1 MKLITSINELSA
13 KSVHVLVWPFSFDTD
28 GTKRGF
34 EKFEKKIKKAGWEN
48 TGFSD
53 GLSMPDRNDDIDAFK
68 STFALRQSLS
78 EQARDMFFSKH
89 SIQKS
94 YTYSRLFVEDG
105 GIKKPALFY
114 FKTPEDKEYFL
125 PITGLSLQLFA
136 YGVGILMMEIIL
148 PDEKKF
154 SLEND
159 PRLVDISGNITK
171 FTATMKEAE
180 AVKMISDIETF
191 APAVGLDSIPDD
203 FSKAK
208 LPLEIGIID
217 ARTGAKYTTSFQDIA
232 DNINSLSKDF
242 DGHKFNQKNL
252 RDIEGELQNGATFY
266 KDIVLSGVLN
276 AKEWEVKGKA
286 KKHGDGIKVQA
297 LTGSRLVEMSVSIGD
312 GTENRSMAVNADT
325 KAVSTSASSASA
337 KNKNKIDRKDE
348 AGKNLQSIDAKDGEF
363 AEYLETE
370 LIPGE
375 KLLKKIIRSN
385 ASKDD
390 RRVAL
395 QEFLGLDA
403 FVLSLSMAKAAGI
416 EKFAS
421 LSNENRNIPEEKV
434 TSTAERSEADSI
446 ISNLFSIYRKNMLLP
461 AVSTKEN
468 ANELYFGLNDYFGT
482 QDALTEFEAGML
494 PAKESKEAVSDFSM
508 NVFILIFEII
518 LVALICGSTMP
529 GGAKVFFVIV
539 SIVVAFFLKEI
550 AALLSEFKKFLSEH
564 VHIDF
569 KK

>member
-1 MKLITSINELSA
+1 MNLITSINELSA
-13 KSVHVLVWPFSFDTD
+13 KSVHVLAWPFSFDTD

-48 TGFSD
+48 TGLSD

-78 EQARDMFFSKH
+78 DQAREMLFSKH
-89 SIQKS
+89 SIQKT
-94 YTYSRLFVEDG
+94 YKYSRFFVEDG

-114 FKTPEDKEYFL
+114 FKTPENTEYFL

-136 YGVGILMMEIIL
+136 YGVGILMLEIIL

-159 PRLVDISGNITK
+159 PRLVDISGNVTK
-171 FTATMKEAE
+171 FTATMKESE
-180 AVKMISDIETF
+180 ALKMISDIETF
-191 APAVGLDSIPDD
+191 APVVGLDSIPDD
-203 FSKAK
+203 FSKAI
-208 LPLEIGIID
+208 LPLEIGVID
-217 ARTGAKYTTSFQDIA
+217 ARTGAKYATSFQDIV

-252 RDIEGELQNGATFY
+252 RDIEGELQNGAAFY
-266 KDIVLSGVLN
+266 QNIVLSGVLN

-286 KKHGDGIKVQA
+286 KKHDDGGFKVKA
-297 LTGSRLVEMSVSIGD
+297 LAGSRLFSMSVS
-312 GTENRSMAVNADT
+312 TAAD
-325 KAVSTSASSASA
+325 SSSPVA
-337 KNKNKIDRKDE
+337 KNNK
-348 AGKNLQSIDAKDGEF
+348 AGKNLQNAEAKVEEN

-370 LIPGE
+370 LVPGE
-375 KLLKKIIRSN
+375 ELLKKIIKSGD
-385 ASKDD
+385 SKDE
-390 RRVAL
+390 RRQAL

-421 LSNENRNIPEEKV
+421 LSNEIRNIPEEKV
-434 TSTAERSEADSI
+434 NSTAERSEADSI

-482 QDALTEFEAGML
+482 QDALKEFETGVL
-494 PAKESKEAVSDFSM
+494 PARESKEAVSDFSM

-518 LVALICGSTMP
+518 LVTLICGSVLP

-550 AALLSEFKKFLSEH
+550 AALLSSLKKYLSEH